1 MCKILVIANYFCR
14 GHDLSF
20 LFFYVDQY
28 LLALRLCQNWVDTV
42 GLSSRG
48 CLRPAISSEITNY
61 FHLQLMMQ
69 LWNITVNVG
78 CNLAHILVKFT
89 NSLFFVRQVEGN
101 IYQQCRQRSA
111 GLSVFEK
118 VSPPP
123 PLPPPPP
130 PSRVSGSFGQ
140 LLWAFV
146 LTCEFYNA
154 SNSMWKDTI
163 SSIKSW
169 VIVDI
174 SAIVLGNKN
183 CKKQFF
189 PRDFLSIIFNCL
201 SYQE

>member
-1 MCKILVIANYFCR
+1 MIYHFFPANFAI
-14 GHDLSF
+14 

-42 GLSSRG
+42 GLSSLG

-101 IYQQCRQRSA
+101 IYQPCGQRSA

-123 PLPPPPP
+123 PPPPLPM
-130 PSRVSGSFGQ
+130 VSGSLGHH
-140 LLWAFV
+140 LWAFV
-146 LTCEFYNA
+146 PTCDFYNET
-154 SNSMWKDTI
+154 NSMWKDTI

-169 VIVDI
+169 FIVDI

>member
-123 PLPPPPP
+123 PPPPPP
-130 PSRVSGSFGQ
+130 PLSSSYCGVRIFSELLFQPVSFTMSPIP
-140 LLWAFV
+140 
-146 LTCEFYNA
+146 CEKIQYH
-154 SNSMWKDTI
+154 
-163 SSIKSW
+163 
-169 VIVDI
+169 
-174 SAIVLGNKN
+174 
-183 CKKQFF
+183 
-189 PRDFLSIIFNCL
+189 P
-201 SYQE
+201 

>member
-1 MCKILVIANYFCR
+1 MIYHFFPANFAI
-14 GHDLSF
+14 

-42 GLSSRG
+42 GLSSLG
-48 CLRPAISSEITNY
+48 CLRPAISAEITNY

-101 IYQQCRQRSA
+101 IYQPCGQRSA

-123 PLPPPPP
+123 PPPPLPM
-130 PSRVSGSFGQ
+130 VSGSLGHH
-140 LLWAFV
+140 LWAFV
-146 LTCEFYNA
+146 PTCDFYNET
-154 SNSMWKDTI
+154 NSMWKDTI
-163 SSIKSW
+163 SSIKSRF
-169 VIVDI
+169 IVDI

>member
-123 PLPPPPP
+123 PPPPPP
-130 PSRVSGSFGQ
+130 LSLSLPPTVVSGSSLSFCSN
-140 LLWAFV
+140 LWV
-146 LTCEFYNA
+146 LQWVQFHVKRYN
-154 SNSMWKDTI
+154 
-163 SSIKSW
+163 
-169 VIVDI
+169 
-174 SAIVLGNKN
+174 
-183 CKKQFF
+183 
-189 PRDFLSIIFNCL
+189 IIHKVMGHCRHF
-201 SYQE
+201 SYCSRK